1 MSVKLS
7 VIVHSPPPPPFFF
20 FCVCVCVTGI
30 LYCML
35 KVVGFFVCLCV
46 VVVVV
51 FVVVFWCV
59 FVFDTLFGHD

>member
-1 MSVKLS
+1 M
-7 VIVHSPPPPPFFF
+7 
-20 FCVCVCVTGI
+20 CVTGI

-51 FVVVFWCV
+51 VVVWCV

>member
-7 VIVHSPPPPPFFF
+7 VIVHSPPPFFF
-20 FCVCVCVTGI
+20 VCVCVTGI

-35 KVVGFFVCLCV
+35 KFVGFFVCLCVV